1 MEQYYR
7 LFTSYRY
14 PGAEKDKLV
23 TRDLSEVAENAHA
36 IVVCHD
42 QVGSD
47 KDNRSISICQLGH
60 FAI

>member
-14 PGAEKDKLV
+14 PGSEMDRQV

-36 IVVCHD
+36 VVACHD
-42 QVGSD
+42 QVRYAVKLD
-47 KDNRSISICQLGH
+47 HKI
-60 FAI
+60 